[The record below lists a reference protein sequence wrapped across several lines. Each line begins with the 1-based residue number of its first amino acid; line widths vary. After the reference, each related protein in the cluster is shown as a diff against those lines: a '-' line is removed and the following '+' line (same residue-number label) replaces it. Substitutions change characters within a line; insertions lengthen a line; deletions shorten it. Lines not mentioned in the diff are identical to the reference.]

1 MKINSSHI
9 SELVSQ
15 SLGFLQTNKKGM
27 VYLECEGMYDL
38 EITFVIEPIEK
49 GVEEFLIDAN
59 FYRKDLAIEI
69 TLIYNPRF
77 NLKEEVKWIE
87 WALNEVLAHELCHFK
102 QLVEGRLPR
111 RRGKELPASK
121 YYLQPHEVEAQ
132 ITGWERASTIFGNT
146 IKETAEIWFN
156 RNKPL
161 HGLEEK
167 EFKKIIQKIFLLRN
181 DLVL

>member
-1 MKINSSHI
+1 MTINPSHI

-15 SLGFLQTNKKGM
+15 SLGFLKTHKKGM
-27 VYLECEGMYDL
+27 VYLECEGLYDL
-38 EITFVIEPIEK
+38 EISFVVEPVEK

-69 TLIYNPRF
+69 TLVYNPKF
-77 NLKEEVKWIE
+77 GLKGVKWIE

-102 QLVEGRLPR
+102 QLVEGRLPK
-111 RRGKELPASK
+111 RRGKELSANK
-121 YYLQPHEVEAQ
+121 YFLQPHEVEAQ
-132 ITGWERASTIFGNT
+132 IEGWERASTVFGDSV
-146 IKETAEIWFN
+146 EDTAEIWFN

-167 EFKKIIQKIFLLRN
+167 EYKKIIQKIFLLRK